1 MYSVFAVD
9 DEPIVL
15 EGIRSKIDWEGSGFT
30 FAGEATDG
38 EIALSMIHELKPDIL
53 ITDIKMPF
61 MDGLQLSQA
70 IKQTQPWIKII
81 ILSGH
86 DEFDYAKKA
95 ISIGIEDYLLKPFT
109 PDELLSSLNK
119 TASHIDKERKQLSD
133 ISKLKEEL
141 KSSAALLKKEFLN
154 NLVHGSAEMSTVI
167 QKSSELGLNLISR
180 YYKVLISRIES
191 RTENLQNQQEACS
204 LLNSYSTAINEAVS
218 FFHHSNLLVC
228 IFKGST
234 QAELDDNTFRAAE
247 TIGHIATK
255 NEDCTVLTAI
265 GKTVEHLSQLSS
277 SYEDAKNILSLSPSL
292 KTSTANSNAAAS
304 RIISSDDLAENGE
317 SFGSSDNQQ
326 GNNGSDFL
334 DISENDP
341 LVDRLKYAGKNDI
354 SAIIE
359 ESMTLIR
366 NNPGQF
372 KVFASYI
379 LVDLIFAV
387 SKLIE
392 KLGGDVKELKPEILQ
407 RKFIDDAVRDEQN
420 FTKILEEVLDFAL
433 EYRNSKMT
441 GKYGDVILKAKR
453 YIEENYADQNTT
465 LTSVA
470 EAVALSP
477 NHFSTIF
484 SQECK
489 TTFIEYLTN
498 VRLENAKR
506 LMRETDMKGYDI
518 AYECGFSDPHYFSYI
533 FKKNTGLSPREYK
546 MTCSSQQ

>member
-15 EGIRSKIDWEGSGFT
+15 EGIRSKIDWEGSDFT

-38 EIALSMIHELKPDIL
+38 EIALSMIHEIRPDIL

-61 MDGLQLSQA
+61 MDGLQLAEA
-70 IKQTQPWIKII
+70 IKRTQPWIKII

-109 PDELLSSLNK
+109 PDELFASLTK
-119 TASHIDKERKQLSD
+119 TAAQIDKERKQLSD
-133 ISKLKEEL
+133 ISKLREEL
-141 KSSAALLKKEFLN
+141 KSSETLIKKDFLN
-154 NLVHGSAEMSTVI
+154 NLVHGSADTDTIM
-167 QKSSELGLNLISR
+167 QKCAELGISLISR
-180 YYKVLISRIES
+180 YYKVFISRIES
-191 RTENLQNQQEACS
+191 KTGNKKNQQEACS
-204 LLNSYSTAINEAVS
+204 LLNSYSAAINEAVS

-234 QAELDDNTFRAAE
+234 QSELDDNTFRAAE
-247 TIGHIATK
+247 TISHIATK

-265 GKTVEHLSQLSS
+265 GMTVEHLSQLKE
-277 SYEDAKNILSLSPSL
+277 SYADAKRILQASS
-292 KTSTANSNAAAS
+292 TSKEN
-304 RIISSDDLAENGE
+304 RIISSDDLAETETGAA
-317 SFGSSDNQQ
+317 DLVL
-326 GNNGSDFL
+326 DFN
-334 DISENDP
+334 EGDP
-341 LVDRLKYAGKNDI
+341 LVDKLKYAGKGDI
-354 SAIIE
+354 KTIIE
-359 ESMTLIR
+359 ESMSLIKK
-366 NNPGQF
+366 NPDQF
-372 KVFASYI
+372 SVFASYL

-387 SKLIE
+387 SKLVE
-392 KLGGDVKELKPEILQ
+392 KLGGNIKELNPEILQ
-407 RKFIDDAVRDEQN
+407 RKFIDDAVSDEAK
-420 FTKILEEVLDFAL
+420 FTQTLEQVLNYAL
-433 EYRNSKMT
+433 EFRDSKMT
-441 GKYGDVILKAKR
+441 GKYGNVILKAKQF
-453 YIEENYADQNTT
+453 IEENYADQNTT
-465 LTSVA
+465 LASVA
-470 EAVALSP
+470 EAVCLSP
-477 NHFSTIF
+477 NHFSAIF

-546 MTCSSQQ
+546 LSTDGLQNHARQ

>member
-1 MYSVFAVD
+1 MYTVFAVD

-15 EGIRSKIDWEGSGFT
+15 EGIRSKIDWDGSGFT

-61 MDGLQLSQA
+61 MDGLQLAQA

-109 PDELLSSLNK
+109 PDELIASLKK
-119 TASHIDKERKQLSD
+119 TAERIDTERKQLSD
-133 ISKLKEEL
+133 ISKLKAEL
-141 KSSAALLKKEFLN
+141 KSNEALIKKEFLN
-154 NLVHGSAEMSTVI
+154 NLVHGSADMSSVI
-167 QKSSELGLNLISR
+167 QKSSELGINLISR
-180 YYKVLISRIES
+180 YYKVLISRIQS
-191 RTENLQNQQEACS
+191 RSGNINTQQEACS

-247 TIGHIATK
+247 SISHIATK
-255 NEDCTVLTAI
+255 NDDCTVLTAI
-265 GKTVEHLSQLSS
+265 GKTVEHLSQLKT
-277 SYEDAKNILSLSPSL
+277 SYEDAKKILAVNTVPSGD
-292 KTSTANSNAAAS
+292 SGANNSSS
-304 RIISSDDLAENGE
+304 RIISFDDLGAEINYDTNT
-317 SFGSSDNQQ
+317 STDIQND
-326 GNNGSDFL
+326 GNSGFL

-359 ESMTLIR
+359 ESMSLIR

-392 KLGGDVKELKPEILQ
+392 KLGGDIKTLNPEILQ
-407 RKFIDDAVRDEQN
+407 RKFVDDAVQNEEN
-420 FTKILEEVLDFAL
+420 FTRIIEQVLNFAL
-433 EYRNSKMT
+433 EYRDSKMT
-441 GKYGDVILKAKR
+441 GKYGDVILKAKKF
-453 YIEENYADQNTT
+453 IEENYADQNTT

-470 EAVALSP
+470 EQVCLSP

-489 TTFIEYLTN
+489 TTFIEYLTS
-498 VRLENAKR
+498 VRIENAKR
-506 LMRETDMKGYDI
+506 LMRETEMKGYDI

-546 MTCSSQQ
+546 LSVEAN

>member
-38 EIALSMIHELKPDIL
+38 EIALSMIHEIKPDIL

-61 MDGLQLSQA
+61 MDGLQLAQA

-109 PDELLSSLNK
+109 PEELLNSLNK
-119 TASHIDKERKQLSD
+119 TASHIDKERKQMSD
-133 ISKLKEEL
+133 ISKLREEL
-141 KSSAALLKKEFLN
+141 KSSEALIKKEFLN
-154 NLVHGSAEMSTVI
+154 NLVHGSEEMSTVI
-167 QKSSELGLNLISR
+167 QKSTELGLNLISR

-191 RTENLQNQQEACS
+191 RTNNTQNQQEACS

-234 QAELDDNTFRAAE
+234 QAELDDNSFRAAE
-247 TIGHIATK
+247 TISHIATK
-255 NEDCTVLTAI
+255 NEDCMVLTAI
-265 GKTVEHLSQLSS
+265 GKSVEHLSQLNI
-277 SYEDAKNILSLSPSL
+277 SYEDAKSILE
-292 KTSTANSNAAAS
+292 ANSSSSEN
-304 RIISSDDLAENGE
+304 RIISSDDLDKGDKDTETALLELKEG
-317 SFGSSDNQQ
+317 
-326 GNNGSDFL
+326 
-334 DISENDP
+334 DP
-341 LVDRLKYAGKNDI
+341 LVDKLKYAAKGDI
-354 SAIIE
+354 QSIIE
-359 ESMTLIR
+359 ESMELIKK
-366 NNPGQF
+366 NPDQF
-372 KVFASYI
+372 SVFASYL

-387 SKLIE
+387 SKLVE
-392 KLGGDVKELKPEILQ
+392 KLGGNIKELYPEILQ
-407 RKFIDDAVRDEQN
+407 RKFIDDAVSDESR
-420 FTKILEEVLDFAL
+420 FTKTLEEVLQFAL
-433 EYRNSKMT
+433 EFRDSKVT
-441 GKYGDVILKAKR
+441 GKYADVILKAKR
-453 YIEENYADQNTT
+453 FIEENYADPNTT
-465 LTSVA
+465 LTTVA

-498 VRLENAKR
+498 VRMENAKR

-546 MTCSSQQ
+546 LKL

>member
-15 EGIRSKIDWEGSGFT
+15 EGIRSKIDWEGSNFA

-38 EIALSMIHELKPDIL
+38 EIALSMIHEIKPDIL

-61 MDGLQLSQA
+61 MDGLQLAEA
-70 IKQTQPWIKII
+70 IKRTQPWIKII

-109 PDELLSSLNK
+109 PEELLASLKK
-119 TASHIDKERKQLSD
+119 TAAQIDKERKQLSD
-133 ISKLKEEL
+133 ISKLREEL
-141 KSSAALLKKEFLN
+141 KSSETLIKKEFLN
-154 NLVHGSAEMSTVI
+154 NLVHGSADTNTVM
-167 QKSSELGLNLISR
+167 QKCAELGISLISR

-191 RTENLQNQQEACS
+191 KTGNTKNQQEACS
-204 LLNSYSTAINEAVS
+204 LLNSYSAAINEAVS

-234 QAELDDNTFRAAE
+234 QSELDDNTFRAAE
-247 TIGHIATK
+247 TISHIATK
-255 NEDCTVLTAI
+255 NDDCTVLTAI
-265 GKTVEHLSQLSS
+265 GKTVEHLSQLKE
-277 SYEDAKNILSLSPSL
+277 SYDDAKRILQAGS
-292 KTSTANSNAAAS
+292 TSKEN
-304 RIISSDDLAENGE
+304 RIISSDDLAETETGAE
-317 SFGSSDNQQ
+317 DALL
-326 GNNGSDFL
+326 DFN
-334 DISENDP
+334 EGDP
-341 LVDRLKYAGKNDI
+341 LVDKLKYAGKGDI
-354 SAIIE
+354 KTIIE
-359 ESMTLIR
+359 ESMSLIKK
-366 NNPGQF
+366 NPDQF
-372 KVFASYI
+372 SVFASYL

-387 SKLIE
+387 SKLVE
-392 KLGGDVKELKPEILQ
+392 KLGGNIKELNPEILQ
-407 RKFIDDAVRDEQN
+407 RKFIDDAVSDETR
-420 FTKILEEVLDFAL
+420 FTKTLEQVLNFAL
-433 EYRNSKMT
+433 EFRDSKMT
-441 GKYGDVILKAKR
+441 GKYGNVILKAKQF
-453 YIEENYADQNTT
+453 IEENYADQNTT
-465 LTSVA
+465 LTTVA
-470 EAVALSP
+470 EAVCLSP

-506 LMRETDMKGYDI
+506 LMHETDMKGYDI

-546 MTCSSQQ
+546 LSTDGLQGHARQ

>member
-15 EGIRSKIDWEGSGFT
+15 EGIRSKIDWEGSSFT

-61 MDGLQLSQA
+61 MDGLQLAEA
-70 IKQTQPWIKII
+70 IKRTQPWIKII

-95 ISIGIEDYLLKPFT
+95 ISIGIEEYLLKPFT
-109 PDELLSSLNK
+109 PEELLASLK
-119 TASHIDKERKQLSD
+119 KAALEIDKERKQLSD

-141 KSSAALLKKEFLN
+141 KSSTALIKKEFLN
-154 NLVHGSAEMSTVI
+154 NLVHGAADTNTVM
-167 QKSSELGLNLISR
+167 QKCGELGINLISR

-191 RTENLQNQQEACS
+191 RSGNTQNQQEACS
-204 LLNSYSTAINEAVS
+204 LLNSYSEAINQAVS

-234 QAELDDNTFRAAE
+234 QAELDDNAFRAAE
-247 TIGHIATK
+247 TIGHIVTK
-255 NEDCTVLTAI
+255 NADCSVLTAI
-265 GKTVEHLSQLSS
+265 GKTVEHLSQLKI
-277 SYEDAKNILSLSPSL
+277 SYEDAKQILEIENKDSQ
-292 KTSTANSNAAAS
+292 N
-304 RIISSDDLAENGE
+304 RIISSDDLDEPAGTNAD
-317 SFGSSDNQQ
+317 SLTASSSAQ
-326 GNNGSDFL
+326 L
-334 DISENDP
+334 DLKENDP

-366 NNPGQF
+366 SNQKQF
-372 KVFASYI
+372 SVFASYL

-387 SKLIE
+387 SKLVE
-392 KLGGDVKELKPEILQ
+392 KLGGDIKELYPEILQ
-407 RKFIDDAVRDEQN
+407 RSFIDEGIKNESDFRNKVSQ
-420 FTKILEEVLDFAL
+420 VLTFAL
-433 EYRNSKMT
+433 EYRDSKIT

-453 YIEENYADQNTT
+453 FIEENYADQNTT
-465 LTSVA
+465 LSSVA
-470 EAVALSP
+470 QAVCLSP

-498 VRLENAKR
+498 VRIENAKR

-546 MTCSSQQ
+546 VNLEEEGTV

>member
-15 EGIRSKIDWEGSGFT
+15 EGIRSKIDWEGSSFT

-61 MDGLQLSQA
+61 MDGLQLAEA
-70 IKQTQPWIKII
+70 IKRTQPWIKII

-95 ISIGIEDYLLKPFT
+95 ISIGIEEYLLKPFT
-109 PDELLSSLNK
+109 PEELLASLK
-119 TASHIDKERKQLSD
+119 KAALEIDKERKQLSD

-141 KSSAALLKKEFLN
+141 KSSTALIKKEFLN
-154 NLVHGSAEMSTVI
+154 NLVHGAADTNTVM
-167 QKSSELGLNLISR
+167 QKCAELGISLISR
-180 YYKVLISRIES
+180 YYKVLISRIGS
-191 RTENLQNQQEACS
+191 RSGNTQNQQEACS
-204 LLNSYSTAINEAVS
+204 LLNSYSEAINQAVS

-234 QAELDDNTFRAAE
+234 QAELDDNAFRAAE
-247 TIGHIATK
+247 TIGHIVTK
-255 NEDCTVLTAI
+255 NADCTVLTAI
-265 GKTVEHLSQLSS
+265 GKTVEHLSQLKI
-277 SYEDAKNILSLSPSL
+277 SYEDAKQILEIEN
-292 KTSTANSNAAAS
+292 KDTQN
-304 RIISSDDLAENGE
+304 RIISSDDLDEPAGTNTN
-317 SFGSSDNQQ
+317 SSTASSSTQ
-326 GNNGSDFL
+326 L
-334 DISENDP
+334 DLKENDP

-366 NNPGQF
+366 SNQKQF
-372 KVFASYI
+372 SVFASYL

-387 SKLIE
+387 SKLVE
-392 KLGGDVKELKPEILQ
+392 KLGGNIKELYPEILQ
-407 RKFIDDAVRDEQN
+407 RSFIDEGIKNESDFRNKVSQ
-420 FTKILEEVLDFAL
+420 VLTFAL
-433 EYRNSKMT
+433 EYRDSKIT

-453 YIEENYADQNTT
+453 FIEENYADQNTT
-465 LTSVA
+465 LSSVA
-470 EAVALSP
+470 QAVCLSP

-498 VRLENAKR
+498 VRIENAKR

-546 MTCSSQQ
+546 VNLEEEGTV

>member
-38 EIALSMIHELKPDIL
+38 EIALSMIQELKPDIL

-61 MDGLQLSQA
+61 MDGLELSAA
-70 IKQTQPWIKII
+70 IKRTQPWIKII

-109 PDELLSSLNK
+109 PDELLESLNK
-119 TASHIDKERKQLSD
+119 TAERINTERKQLSD
-133 ISKLKEEL
+133 ISRLREEL
-141 KSSAALLKKEFLN
+141 KSSETLKKKEFLN
-154 NLVHGSAEMSTVI
+154 NLVHGSADMTRVVDI
-167 QKSSELGLNLISR
+167 CGELGINLISR
-180 YYKVLISRIES
+180 FYKVLISRIES
-191 RTENLQNQQEACS
+191 RSNNNQNQQEACS
-204 LLNSYSTAINEAVS
+204 LLNSYSAAWEQAVS

-234 QAELDDNTFRAAE
+234 QQELEESIFHAAE

-265 GKTVEHLSQLSS
+265 GKTVEHLSQLTI
-277 SYEDAKNILSLSPSL
+277 SYEDANHILDLGGNTEQPSE
-292 KTSTANSNAAAS
+292 KQN
-304 RIISSDDLAENGE
+304 RIISSDDLQSN
-317 SFGSSDNQQ
+317 S
-326 GNNGSDFL
+326 L
-334 DISENDP
+334 DLLDLKENDP
-341 LVDRLKYAGKNDI
+341 LVDRLKYASKNDI
-354 SAIIE
+354 NAIIE
-359 ESMTLIR
+359 ESMTLIH

-372 KVFASYI
+372 KVFASYL

-387 SKLIE
+387 SKLVE
-392 KLGGDVKELKPEILQ
+392 KLGGDIKVLNPEILQ
-407 RKFIDDAVRDEQN
+407 RKFTDDAVQDEQN
-420 FTKILEEVLDFAL
+420 FIQKVSQVLTFAL
-433 EYRNSKMT
+433 EFRDSKMT
-441 GKYGDVILKAKR
+441 GKYADIILKAKR
-453 YIEENYADQNTT
+453 FIEENYADQNTT
-465 LTSVA
+465 LTTVA

-489 TTFIEYLTN
+489 STFIEYLTN

-546 MTCSSQQ
+546 LSVER

>member
-61 MDGLQLSQA
+61 MDGLQLAEA
-70 IKQTQPWIKII
+70 IKRTQPWIKII

-109 PDELLSSLNK
+109 PDELLASLNK
-119 TASHIDKERKQLSD
+119 TASQIDKERKQLSD
-133 ISKLKEEL
+133 ISRLREEL
-141 KSSAALLKKEFLN
+141 KSSETLIKKEFLN
-154 NLVHGSAEMSTVI
+154 NLVHGSEEMSTVI
-167 QKSSELGLNLISR
+167 QKSSELGINLISR
-180 YYKVLISRIES
+180 YYKVLISRIDS
-191 RTENLQNQQEACS
+191 RTNNSQNQQEACS
-204 LLNSYSTAINEAVS
+204 LLNSYSSAINEAVS

-228 IFKGST
+228 IFKGTT
-234 QAELDDNTFRAAE
+234 QEELDENTFRAAE

-255 NEDCTVLTAI
+255 NDDCIVLTAI
-265 GKTVEHLSQLSS
+265 GKTVEHLSQLNT
-277 SYEDAKNILSLSPSL
+277 SYEDAKKILQA
-292 KTSTANSNAAAS
+292 STTNQDN
-304 RIISSDDLAENGE
+304 RIISSDDLTDTQRTSE
-317 SFGSSDNQQ
+317 DTLL
-326 GNNGSDFL
+326 DFK
-334 DISENDP
+334 EGDP
-341 LVDRLKYAGKNDI
+341 LVDKLKYAAKGDI
-354 SAIIE
+354 QSIID
-359 ESMTLIR
+359 ESMELIKK
-366 NNPGQF
+366 NPDQF
-372 KVFASYI
+372 NVFASYL

-387 SKLIE
+387 SKLVE
-392 KLGGDVKELKPEILQ
+392 KLGGDIKELKPEILQ
-407 RKFIDDAVRDEQN
+407 RKFIDDAVSDEGKFKDTLKQ
-420 FTKILEEVLDFAL
+420 VLNFAL
-433 EYRNSKMT
+433 EYRDSKMT
-441 GKYGDVILKAKR
+441 GKYADVILKAKKF
-453 YIEENYADQNTT
+453 IEENYADQNTT
-465 LTSVA
+465 LTTVA
-470 EAVALSP
+470 QAVCLSP

-498 VRLENAKR
+498 VRMENAKR
-506 LMRETDMKGYDI
+506 LIRETDMKGYDI

-546 MTCSSQQ
+546 LSLEH

>member
-1 MYSVFAVD
+1 MYSVFVVD

-15 EGIRSKIDWEGSGFT
+15 EGIRSKIDWESSGFV
-30 FAGEATDG
+30 FAGEAMDG
-38 EIALSMIHELKPDIL
+38 EIALSMLHELKPDIL

-61 MDGLQLSQA
+61 MDGLQLA
-70 IKQTQPWIKII
+70 AAVKRIQPWIKII

-109 PDELLSSLNK
+109 PAELLKSLNK
-119 TASHIDKERKQLSD
+119 AAGQIDKEREQLSD
-133 ISKLKEEL
+133 ITKLKEEL
-141 KSSAALLKKEFLN
+141 KSSETLKKKEFLS
-154 NLVHGSAEMSTVI
+154 NLVHGAENMADVM
-167 QKSSELGLNLISR
+167 QKSQELGLNLISR
-180 YYKVLISRIES
+180 FYKVLISRIKS
-191 RTENLQNQQEACS
+191 KTNNIQNQEEACS
-204 LLNSYSTAINEAVS
+204 LLNSYSASWEQAVC

-228 IFKGST
+228 IFKGSSRD
-234 QAELDDNTFRAAE
+234 ELDESVFHAAE
-247 TIGHIATK
+247 TIAHIATK
-255 NEDCTVLTAI
+255 NDDCTTLTAI
-265 GKTVEHLSQLSS
+265 GKPVEHLSELNS
-277 SYEDAKNILSLSPSL
+277 SYDDAKHIIEAGGKEDKN
-292 KTSTANSNAAAS
+292 
-304 RIISSDDLAENGE
+304 RIINSEDLEGGLNSADEENTGL
-317 SFGSSDNQQ
+317 
-326 GNNGSDFL
+326 L
-334 DISENDP
+334 DLKENDP

-354 SAIIE
+354 SAIID
-359 ESMTLIR
+359 ESMELIR

-372 KVFASYI
+372 NVFASYL

-392 KLGGDVKELKPEILQ
+392 KLGGDIKKLKPEILQ
-407 RKFIDDAVRDEQN
+407 RKFVDDAVLDEKDFRQ
-420 FTKILEEVLDFAL
+420 KLEQVLSFAL
-433 EYRNSKMT
+433 EYRDSKMT

-453 YIEENYADQNTT
+453 FIEEHYADQNTT
-465 LTSVA
+465 LTTVA
-470 EAVALSP
+470 EVVALSP

-546 MTCSSQQ
+546 LSVEEGKGAV

>member
-38 EIALSMIHELKPDIL
+38 EIALSMIHEIKPDIL

-61 MDGLQLSQA
+61 MDGLQLAQA

-109 PDELLSSLNK
+109 PEELLTSLNK
-119 TASHIDKERKQLSD
+119 TAVQIDKERKQLSD
-133 ISKLKEEL
+133 ISRLREEL
-141 KSSAALLKKEFLN
+141 KSSEALIKKEFLN
-154 NLVHGSAEMSTVI
+154 NLVHGAEEMSTVI

-191 RTENLQNQQEACS
+191 RTNNTQNQQEACS

-234 QAELDDNTFRAAE
+234 QEELDDNSFRAAE
-247 TIGHIATK
+247 TISHIATK
-255 NEDCTVLTAI
+255 NEDCTVLTAM
-265 GKTVEHLSQLSS
+265 GKTVEHLSQLNT
-277 SYEDAKNILSLSPSL
+277 SYEDAKKILQ
-292 KTSTANSNAAAS
+292 ASNNNEN
-304 RIISSDDLAENGE
+304 RIISSDDLAGE
-317 SFGSSDNQQ
+317 EI
-326 GNNGSDFL
+326 GNTNADALLDFK
-334 DISENDP
+334 EGDP
-341 LVDRLKYAGKNDI
+341 LVDKLKYAAKGDI
-354 SAIIE
+354 QGIIE
-359 ESMTLIR
+359 ESMSLIKK
-366 NNPGQF
+366 NPDQF
-372 KVFASYI
+372 SVFASYL

-387 SKLIE
+387 SKLVE
-392 KLGGDVKELKPEILQ
+392 KLGGNIKELNPEILQ
-407 RKFIDDAVRDEQN
+407 RKFIDDAVSDEAR
-420 FTKILEEVLDFAL
+420 FKKTLEQVLIFAL
-433 EYRNSKMT
+433 EFRDSKMT
-441 GKYGDVILKAKR
+441 GKYADVILKAKR

-465 LTSVA
+465 LTTVA
-470 EAVALSP
+470 QAVALSP

-546 MTCSSQQ
+546 LSVEH

>member
-38 EIALSMIHELKPDIL
+38 EIALSMIHEIKPDIL
-53 ITDIKMPF
+53 VTDIKMPF
-61 MDGLQLSQA
+61 MDGLQLAEA
-70 IKQTQPWIKII
+70 IKRTQPWIKII

-109 PDELLSSLNK
+109 PDELLTSLNK
-119 TASHIDKERKQLSD
+119 TAAQIDKERKQLSD
-133 ISKLKEEL
+133 ISRLREEL
-141 KSSAALLKKEFLN
+141 KSNEALIKKEFLN
-154 NLVHGSAEMSTVI
+154 NLVHGSADTNIVM
-167 QKSSELGLNLISR
+167 QKCSELGINLISR

-191 RTENLQNQQEACS
+191 RTGNSQNQQEACS
-204 LLNSYSTAINEAVS
+204 LLNSYSSAINEAVS

-234 QAELDDNTFRAAE
+234 QEELDDNSFRAAE
-247 TIGHIATK
+247 TINHIATK
-255 NEDCTVLTAI
+255 NDDCTVLTAI
-265 GKTVEHLSQLSS
+265 GKTVEHLAQLKV
-277 SYEDAKNILSLSPSL
+277 SYEDAKKILQAS
-292 KTSTANSNAAAS
+292 TSNKEN
-304 RIISSDDLAENGE
+304 RIISSDDLSVSENGID
-317 SFGSSDNQQ
+317 SSDAL
-326 GNNGSDFL
+326 L
-334 DISENDP
+334 DLNEGDP
-341 LVDRLKYAGKNDI
+341 LVDKLKYAAKGDI
-354 SAIIE
+354 QSIIE
-359 ESMTLIR
+359 ESMELIKK
-366 NNPGQF
+366 NPDQF
-372 KVFASYI
+372 SVFASYL

-387 SKLIE
+387 SKLVE
-392 KLGGDVKELKPEILQ
+392 KLGGNIKELNPEILQ
-407 RKFIDDAVRDEQN
+407 RKFIDDAVSDEER
-420 FTKILEEVLDFAL
+420 FTKTLEQVLVFAL
-433 EYRNSKMT
+433 EFRDSKVT
-441 GKYGDVILKAKR
+441 GKYADVILKAKR
-453 YIEENYADQNTT
+453 FIEENYADQNTT

-498 VRLENAKR
+498 VRMENAKR
-506 LMRETDMKGYDI
+506 LIRETDMKGYDI

-546 MTCSSQQ
+546 LSVDKA

>member
-15 EGIRSKIDWEGSGFT
+15 EGIRSKIDWEGSSFT

-61 MDGLQLSQA
+61 MDGLQLAEA
-70 IKQTQPWIKII
+70 IKRTQPWIKII

-95 ISIGIEDYLLKPFT
+95 ISIGIEEYLLKPFT
-109 PDELLSSLNK
+109 PEELLASLK
-119 TASHIDKERKQLSD
+119 KAALEIDKERKQLSD

-141 KSSAALLKKEFLN
+141 KSSTTLIKKEFLN
-154 NLVHGSAEMSTVI
+154 NLVHGAADTNTVM
-167 QKSSELGLNLISR
+167 QKCAELGISLISR

-191 RTENLQNQQEACS
+191 RSGNTQNQQEACS
-204 LLNSYSTAINEAVS
+204 LLNSYSEAINQAVS

-234 QAELDDNTFRAAE
+234 QAELDDNAFRAAE
-247 TIGHIATK
+247 TIGHIVTK
-255 NEDCTVLTAI
+255 NADCSVLTAI
-265 GKTVEHLSQLSS
+265 GKTVEHLSQLKI
-277 SYEDAKNILSLSPSL
+277 SYEDAKQILEIENKDSQ
-292 KTSTANSNAAAS
+292 N
-304 RIISSDDLAENGE
+304 RIISSDDLDEPAGT
-317 SFGSSDNQQ
+317 SADSTTTSSSAQ
-326 GNNGSDFL
+326 L
-334 DISENDP
+334 DLKENDP

-366 NNPGQF
+366 SNQKQF
-372 KVFASYI
+372 SVFASYL

-387 SKLIE
+387 SKLVE
-392 KLGGDVKELKPEILQ
+392 KLGGDIKELYPEILQ
-407 RKFIDDAVRDEQN
+407 RSFIDEGIKTENDFRNKVSQ
-420 FTKILEEVLDFAL
+420 VLTFAL
-433 EYRNSKMT
+433 EYRDSKIT

-453 YIEENYADQNTT
+453 FIEENYADQNTT
-465 LTSVA
+465 LSSVA
-470 EAVALSP
+470 QAVCLSP

-498 VRLENAKR
+498 VRIENAKR

-546 MTCSSQQ
+546 VNLEEEGTV

>member
-61 MDGLQLSQA
+61 MDGLQLSEA
-70 IKQTQPWIKII
+70 IKRTQPWIKII

-109 PDELLSSLNK
+109 PDELLNSLNK
-119 TASHIDKERKQLSD
+119 TAAQIDKERKQLSD
-133 ISKLKEEL
+133 ISRLREEL
-141 KSSAALLKKEFLN
+141 KSSETLIKKEFLN
-154 NLVHGSAEMSTVI
+154 NLVHGSVDTNNVM
-167 QKSSELGLNLISR
+167 QKCSELGIDLISR

-191 RTENLQNQQEACS
+191 RTGNTQNQQESCS
-204 LLNSYSTAINEAVS
+204 LLNSYSAAISEAVS

-234 QAELDDNTFRAAE
+234 QEELDDNTFRAAE

-255 NEDCTVLTAI
+255 NDDCIVLTAI
-265 GKTVEHLSQLSS
+265 GKTVEHLSQLKV
-277 SYEDAKNILSLSPSL
+277 SYEDAKYILELR
-292 KTSTANSNAAAS
+292 KNTEKSNEEQN
-304 RIISSDDLAENGE
+304 RIISSDDFQN
-317 SFGSSDNQQ
+317 NQQ
-326 GNNGSDFL
+326 DLL
-334 DISENDP
+334 DLKEKNP
-341 LVDRLKYAGKNDI
+341 LVERLKYASQNDI
-354 SAIIE
+354 STIIE

-372 KVFASYI
+372 QVFASYL

-387 SKLIE
+387 SKLVE
-392 KLGGDVKELKPEILQ
+392 KLGGDIKELNPEILQ
-407 RKFIDDAVRDEQN
+407 RNFIDSAVSDEER
-420 FTKILEEVLDFAL
+420 FIKTLEQVLNFAL
-433 EYRNSKMT
+433 NFRDSKMT
-441 GKYGDVILKAKR
+441 GKYGAVILKAKKF
-453 YIEENYADQNTT
+453 IEENYADQNTT
-465 LTSVA
+465 LSTVA
-470 EAVALSP
+470 EVVCLSP

-498 VRLENAKR
+498 VRMENAKR
-506 LMRETDMKGYDI
+506 LIRETDMKGYDI

-546 MTCSSQQ
+546 LSTES

>member
-30 FAGEATDG
+30 FVGEATDG
-38 EIALSMIHELKPDIL
+38 EIALSMLHELKPDIL

-61 MDGLQLSQA
+61 MDGLQLAEA
-70 IKQTQPWIKII
+70 IKRTQPWIKII

-109 PDELLSSLNK
+109 PEELLNSLNK
-119 TASHIDKERKQLSD
+119 TATQIDKERKQLSD
-133 ISKLKEEL
+133 ISRLREEL
-141 KSSAALLKKEFLN
+141 KSNEALIKKEFLN
-154 NLVHGSAEMSTVI
+154 NLVHGSVETNTIM
-167 QKSSELGLNLISR
+167 QKCNELGINLISR

-191 RTENLQNQQEACS
+191 RSGNNQTQQEACS

-247 TIGHIATK
+247 TISHIATK
-255 NEDCTVLTAI
+255 NDDCIVFTAI
-265 GKTVEHLSQLSS
+265 GKTVEHLSQLEI
-277 SYEDAKNILSLSPSL
+277 SYEDAKRILQ
-292 KTSTANSNAAAS
+292 ANSTSKEN
-304 RIISSDDLAENGE
+304 RIISSDDLTDSKSGE
-317 SFGSSDNQQ
+317 TSADVL
-326 GNNGSDFL
+326 L
-334 DISENDP
+334 DLNEGDP
-341 LVDRLKYAGKNDI
+341 LVDKLKYAAKGDI
-354 SAIIE
+354 QRIIE
-359 ESMTLIR
+359 ESMELIKK
-366 NNPGQF
+366 NPDQF
-372 KVFASYI
+372 SVFASYL

-387 SKLIE
+387 SKLVE
-392 KLGGDVKELKPEILQ
+392 KLGGNIKELNPEILQ
-407 RKFIDDAVRDEQN
+407 RKFIDEAVSDEKR
-420 FTKILEEVLDFAL
+420 FIKTLEQVLSFAL
-433 EYRNSKMT
+433 DYRDSKVT
-441 GKYGDVILKAKR
+441 GKYADVILKAKKF
-453 YIEENYADQNTT
+453 IEENYADQNTT

-470 EAVALSP
+470 EEVALSP

-546 MTCSSQQ
+546 LSVEK

>member
-15 EGIRSKIDWEGSGFT
+15 EGIRSKIDWEENGFT
-30 FAGEATDG
+30 FIGEATDG

-61 MDGLQLSQA
+61 MDGLQLA
-70 IKQTQPWIKII
+70 ETIKKTQPWTKII

-109 PDELLSSLNK
+109 PDELLASLKK
-119 TASHIDKERKQLSD
+119 TAAQIDKERKQLSD
-133 ISKLKEEL
+133 ISKLREEL
-141 KSSAALLKKEFLN
+141 KSNEALLKKEFLN
-154 NLVHGSAEMSTVI
+154 NLVHGSADTNTVM
-167 QKSSELGLNLISR
+167 QKCNEFGINLISR

-191 RTENLQNQQEACS
+191 RTGNIQNQEEACS

-234 QAELDDNTFRAAE
+234 QNELEDNTFRAAE
-247 TIGHIATK
+247 AIGHIATK
-255 NEDCTVLTAI
+255 NEDCFVLTAI
-265 GKTVEHLSQLSS
+265 GKTVEHLSQLQT
-277 SYEDAKNILSLSPSL
+277 SYEDAKHILELGGVSEKKPEHQNRIL
-292 KTSTANSNAAAS
+292 NSE
-304 RIISSDDLAENGE
+304 DL
-317 SFGSSDNQQ
+317 QQ
-326 GNNGSDFL
+326 NDSEIL
-334 DISENDP
+334 EIKENDP

-359 ESMTLIR
+359 ESMTLIK
-366 NNPGQF
+366 NNQGQF
-372 KVFASYI
+372 SVFASYI

-392 KLGGDVKELKPEILQ
+392 KLGGDIKELKPEILQ
-407 RKFIDDAVRDEQN
+407 RKFIDDAVIDENAFPQILRD
-420 FTKILEEVLDFAL
+420 VLNFAL
-433 EYRNSKMT
+433 EYRDSKMS
-441 GKYGDVILKAKR
+441 GKYADVILKAKQF
-453 YIEENYADQNTT
+453 IEENYADQNTT
-465 LTSVA
+465 LTTVA
-470 EAVALSP
+470 EAVCLSP

-498 VRLENAKR
+498 VRMENAKR

-546 MTCSSQQ
+546 LNFEK

>member
-38 EIALSMIHELKPDIL
+38 EIALSMIHEIKPDIL
-53 ITDIKMPF
+53 VTDIKMPF
-61 MDGLQLSQA
+61 MDGLQLAEA
-70 IKQTQPWIKII
+70 IKRTQPWIKII

-95 ISIGIEDYLLKPFT
+95 ISIGIEEYLLKPFT
-109 PDELLSSLNK
+109 PEELLASLNK
-119 TASHIDKERKQLSD
+119 AAQQIDKERKQLSD
-133 ISKLKEEL
+133 ISRLRDEL
-141 KSSAALLKKEFLN
+141 KSSEALIKKEFLN
-154 NLVHGSAEMSTVI
+154 NLVHGSEEMSTAI

-180 YYKVLISRIES
+180 YYKVLISRINS
-191 RTENLQNQQEACS
+191 RSGNTETQQEACS
-204 LLNSYSTAINEAVS
+204 LLNSYSTAISEAVS

-247 TIGHIATK
+247 TIAHIATK
-255 NEDCTVLTAI
+255 NEDCIVLTAI
-265 GKTVEHLSQLSS
+265 GKTVEHLSQLSI
-277 SYEDAKNILSLSPSL
+277 SYEDAKKILQAGNIS
-292 KTSTANSNAAAS
+292 KEN
-304 RIISSDDLAENGE
+304 RIISSEDI
-317 SFGSSDNQQ
+317 SDNQDS
-326 GNNGSDFL
+326 NGDTLLNF
-334 DISENDP
+334 EEGDP
-341 LVDRLKYAGKNDI
+341 LVDKLKYAAKGDI
-354 SAIIE
+354 QKIIE
-359 ESMTLIR
+359 DSMELIKK
-366 NNPGQF
+366 NPDQF
-372 KVFASYI
+372 SVFASYL

-387 SKLIE
+387 SKLVE
-392 KLGGDVKELKPEILQ
+392 KLGGNIKELNPEILQ
-407 RKFIDDAVRDEQN
+407 RKFIDDAVSDEGR
-420 FTKILEEVLDFAL
+420 FTKTLEQVLNFAL
-433 EYRNSKMT
+433 EFRDSKIT
-441 GKYGDVILKAKR
+441 GKYGSVILKAKQF
-453 YIEENYADQNTT
+453 IEENYADQNTT

-470 EAVALSP
+470 EAVCLSP

-546 MTCSSQQ
+546 LSTER